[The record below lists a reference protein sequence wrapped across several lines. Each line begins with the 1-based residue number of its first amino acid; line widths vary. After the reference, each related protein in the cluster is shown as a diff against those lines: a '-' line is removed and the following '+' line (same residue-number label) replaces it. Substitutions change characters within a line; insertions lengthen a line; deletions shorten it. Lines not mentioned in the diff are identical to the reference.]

1 MGTMPDTPPDAPVP
15 GTLAPAAPAAAGP
28 DTTDATATTAAAPAV
43 TSGRGPRARRA
54 RAVALPAL
62 VGLLIGGV
70 CIVFVVARMTEQWSD
85 VRDEVADAE
94 IIWIVAALLSA
105 GAGMAWIAA
114 CWRRAIALLG
124 PPPARRHTIAWYFA
138 GEIGKYV
145 PGGVWPVLGR
155 GELARRGGLPRH
167 RAYPSVGLSL
177 AALYLAALVLA
188 TVLVPLDLAKQA
200 ESPAALALLLL
211 LPAGILALHPK
222 VLGWARGLLV
232 RFTGRGAEIEI
243 PSWGGTVAV
252 VLSYVPAWIF
262 IWAATWF
269 TARAILPHPPVLRIG
284 IATMLSWTA
293 GFAAVPVP
301 AGAGVREAVFVAA
314 SGLPAGLGAT
324 IAIASRL
331 VFLTVDVTGV
341 ALTAPWHRRR
351 PGGAGST
358 GSGDDAQTST
368 ESRSAAGALPD
379 GADSADAAPPPSPA
393 GSAIRGR

>member
-1 MGTMPDTPPDAPVP
+1 MPDAPPDAPVP
-15 GTLAPAAPAAAGP
+15 DASAPADPAPDSGADAPPPAPAANAAN
-28 DTTDATATTAAAPAV
+28 AADGAPPP
-43 TSGRGPRARRA
+43 GRSSRARRA
-54 RAVALPAL
+54 RAIALPAL
-62 VGLLIGGV
+62 VGIVVGGI
-70 CIVFVVARMTEQWSD
+70 CIVFVVARMTQQWSE
-85 VRDEVADAE
+85 VRDEVRDAE
-94 IIWIVAALLSA
+94 LVWIVAALLSA

-211 LPAGILALHPK
+211 LPAGILALHPR
-222 VLGWARGLLV
+222 VLGWGRGLLV

-314 SGLPAGLGAT
+314 SGLPAGIGAT

-331 VFLTVDVTGV
+331 VFLTVDVAGV
-341 ALTAPWHRRR
+341 ALTAPWHRQR
-351 PGGAGST
+351 PA
-358 GSGDDAQTST
+358 AQTST
-368 ESRSAAGALPD
+368 ESRSAAGAPPEGPD
-379 GADSADAAPPPSPA
+379 PVDPADAAAPPSPA
-393 GSAIRGR
+393 GSAVRGT